1 MHEDSGK
8 IYSLERLGMTEE
20 EARARGLVPIPKAE
34 ENAVRS
40 MNRHERRKWAAE
52 QRKTK

>member
-1 MHEDSGK
+1 MYEDSGK

-20 EARARGLVPIPKAE
+20 EARRRGLVPIPANE
-34 ENAVRS
+34 ESAVRS
-40 MNRHERRKWAAE
+40 MNRHQRRKWAAE